1 MKYIRLIVALLLVFM
16 LVSCNKGKVEESPEP
31 AITPEDKPKVTET
44 TEPTEAPKFENLP
57 ENITDGGESVLNVYN
72 AKAKKIEQITLNE
85 YLYGVVAGEM
95 KNDWPEEA
103 LRAQA
108 ILARTFLLEFLTN
121 KESNFENADISTDV
135 KEAQAY
141 NKESIN
147 DIVKEAVESTDGM
160 IVTSNNEPIIAWFH
174 SCSGGITA
182 TATEGLGHKEDVP
195 YIKSV
200 ESDESEAPEDVR
212 AWTNTFTKDKLMAA
226 LADMEEDIGDFKT
239 IEMGKKGPSG
249 RCITLKFGDAEIP
262 CVNLRLALSASEF
275 RSTLLDELTYENDK
289 LKVSGKGFG
298 HGVGMSQWGAKK
310 MADDGKKAEE
320 IINHYFNEVQ
330 IVSAWDKP

>member
-1 MKYIRLIVALLLVFM
+1 MKYIRLIMALLLVLM
-16 LVSCNKGKVEESPEP
+16 LVACNKGKVKESPMP
-31 AITPEDKPKVTET
+31 AATPDDKPKATET
-44 TEPTEAPKFENLP
+44 TAPTEAPKFEDLP
-57 ENITDGGESVLNVYN
+57 DNIKDGGESILNVYN
-72 AKAKKIEQITLNE
+72 AEAKKIEQITVND

-95 KNDWPEEA
+95 KNDWSKEA

-108 ILARTFLLEFLTN
+108 ILARTFFIEFLTN
-121 KESNFENADISTDV
+121 KESKYENADISTDV

-141 NKESIN
+141 NKEAIN
-147 DIVKEAVESTDGM
+147 DAVKEAVDSTDGQ
-160 IVTSNNEPIIAWFH
+160 IVTYDNKIIITWFN

-200 ESDESEAPEDVR
+200 ESDESEAPEDVQK
-212 AWTNTFTKDKLMAA
+212 WSNTFTKEKLMAA
-226 LADMEEDIGDFKT
+226 LAEMEEDIGDFTT
-239 IEMGKKGPSG
+239 IEMGQKGPSG
-249 RCITLKFGDAEIP
+249 RCITLKFGDAEVP
-262 CVNLRLALSASEF
+262 CTNLRIALSASEF

-289 LKVSGKGFG
+289 LTVSGRGFG

-310 MADDGKKAEE
+310 MADDGKTAED

-330 IVSAWDKP
+330 LVSAWD